1 MGMEEK
7 NILVK
12 QYIMDRGAELNN
24 KYPGIVDDNKINRA
38 IAMFTNSEKSL
49 EELKEQINELIH
61 TSINFCIHPTINLFK
76 YKYFLFIKLL
86 IYAKFV
92 ELNDIMVL

>member
-7 NILVK
+7 NTLVK
-12 QYIMDRGAELNN
+12 QYIMERGAELNN

-49 EELKEQINELIH
+49 EKPKVIILTKTNNEKSSSSSSSGFVDILMLVLI
-61 TSINFCIHPTINLFK
+61 SGFVAGAIFMI
-76 YKYFLFIKLL
+76 
-86 IYAKFV
+86 IYI
-92 ELNDIMVL
+92 IMK

>member
-12 QYIMDRGAELNN
+12 QYIMERGAELNN

-49 EELKEQINELIH
+49 EKPKVKILTKTNNEKSSTSSSSGFVDILMLVLI
-61 TSINFCIHPTINLFK
+61 SGFVAGAIFMI
-76 YKYFLFIKLL
+76 
-86 IYAKFV
+86 IYI
-92 ELNDIMVL
+92 IMK

>member
-12 QYIMDRGAELNN
+12 QYIMERGAELNN

-38 IAMFTNSEKSL
+38 IAMFTNLEKSL
-49 EELKEQINELIH
+49 EKPKVKILTKTNNEKSSSSSSSGFVDILMLVLI
-61 TSINFCIHPTINLFK
+61 SGFVAGAIFMI
-76 YKYFLFIKLL
+76 
-86 IYAKFV
+86 IYI
-92 ELNDIMVL
+92 IMK

>member
-12 QYIMDRGAELNN
+12 QYNMERGAELNN
-24 KYPGIVDDNKINRA
+24 KYLGIVDDNKINRA

-49 EELKEQINELIH
+49 EKPKVKILTKTNNEKSSSSSSSGFVDILMLVLI
-61 TSINFCIHPTINLFK
+61 SGFVAGAIFMI
-76 YKYFLFIKLL
+76 
-86 IYAKFV
+86 IYI
-92 ELNDIMVL
+92 IMK

>member
-12 QYIMDRGAELNN
+12 QYIMERGAELNN

-49 EELKEQINELIH
+49 EKPKVKILTKTNNEKSSSSSSSGFVDILMLVLI
-61 TSINFCIHPTINLFK
+61 SGFVAGAIFMI
-76 YKYFLFIKLL
+76 
-86 IYAKFV
+86 IYI
-92 ELNDIMVL
+92 IMK

>member
-12 QYIMDRGAELNN
+12 QYIMERGAELNN
-24 KYPGIVDDNKINRA
+24 KYPGIFDDNKINRA

-49 EELKEQINELIH
+49 EKTKVKILTKTNNEKSSSSSSSGFVDILMLVLI
-61 TSINFCIHPTINLFK
+61 SGFVAGAIFMI
-76 YKYFLFIKLL
+76 
-86 IYAKFV
+86 IYI
-92 ELNDIMVL
+92 IMK